1 MGKFI
6 FFKNF
11 RSVILGRQAILSGDA
26 KVVVA
31 GGQES
36 MSRSQHSAHLRDGVK
51 FGDVKMG
58 DTMLR
63 DGLTDA
69 FSPIHMGITGEEEE
83 KTRLASSWENACLE
97 MHLIFLFPLQLRTL
111 PKSTT

>member
-1 MGKFI
+1 M
-6 FFKNF
+6 
-11 RSVILGRQAILSGDA
+11 GRQAILSGDA

-83 KTRLASSWENACLE
+83 KTCWRRRGKTRVWKC
-97 MHLIFLFPLQLRTL
+97 F
-111 PKSTT
+111 

>member
-1 MGKFI
+1 M
-6 FFKNF
+6 
-11 RSVILGRQAILSGDA
+11 GRQAILSGDA

-69 FSPIHMGITGEEEE
+69 FSPIHMGITGEEENQP
-83 KTRLASSWENACLE
+83 AGVAGNARVE
-97 MHLIFLFPLQLRTL
+97 MHLNFCFHC
-111 PKSTT
+111 S